1 MTEQSASERLHALQS
16 VTDAALSHL
25 PLEEMLHELLERV
38 TELLGTDTAAI
49 LLLEED
55 GRYLLA
61 TAAKGIEE
69 EVERHVRI
77 PLARGFAGRV
87 AAQRRPV
94 AIPDVDTA
102 DIYNPILREKGLK
115 SLLGVPLILEAR
127 VIGVLHVGTLTPREW
142 NDGDVEVLQRAADRA
157 ALAVGGRL
165 IERER
170 GLAEAFQTSL
180 IPTLPA
186 MPGVALAGRYK
197 PAASAQLGGDWYDA
211 FTLPT
216 GTLGVV
222 IGDVVGRG
230 FQAAALMGQL
240 RSALRAYAFELGGP
254 SEVLGRLSTLL
265 RQLKPGWSATLL
277 YAVLEP
283 HAGSATLGSAA
294 HPPPLVH
301 YRGGSPEFVTLP
313 PSVPL
318 GAVRDVRYEQVSVEL
333 PAESL
338 MVLYTDGLIE
348 RPGESLDAGLDRLRF
363 LTRSVPPEPETVCT
377 RLLEDLVAAGPR
389 ADDAAMLVVAIETLT
404 DPFVMKLPVD
414 PDSIPVMRRVLTRWL
429 DAAGASRMETDDIT
443 LACSEAC
450 ANAVEHAYGPGGANF
465 EVEAES
471 VADGV
476 TVAVR
481 DTGRWREPRGTHRGR
496 GMTLME
502 GLMDSVEVGKGETG
516 TVVRM
521 SRRLAREAA

>member
-1 MTEQSASERLHALQS
+1 VNERSATERLHALQS

-25 PLEEMLHELLERV
+25 PLEEMLQELLVRV
-38 TELLGTDTAAI
+38 TELLDTDTAAI

-69 EVERHVRI
+69 EVERHVRV
-77 PLARGFAGRV
+77 PVAKGFAGRI
-87 AAQRRPV
+87 AAERRPV
-94 AIPDVDTA
+94 AIFDVETA
-102 DIYNPILREKGLK
+102 DIFNPILREKGLK
-115 SLLGVPLILEAR
+115 SLLGVPLMLETQ

-142 NDGDVEVLQRAADRA
+142 RDGDTEVLQRAADRA

-165 IERER
+165 VERER
-170 GLAEAFQTSL
+170 GLAEAFQHSL
-180 IPTLPA
+180 IPSLPRV
-186 MPGVALAGRYK
+186 PGIALAGRYR

-216 GTLGVV
+216 GAVGVA

-240 RSALRAYAFELGGP
+240 RSALRAYAVDLREP
-254 SEVLGRLSTLL
+254 SDVLTRLSSLL
-265 RQLKPGWSATLL
+265 RQLQPGWSATLL

-283 HAGSATLGSAA
+283 HSGRGTVASAA
-294 HPPPLVH
+294 HPPPLVRH
-301 YRGGSPEFVTLP
+301 EDRKPEFLVLA

-318 GAVRDVRYEQVSVEL
+318 AAVRDPAYEDVAFEL
-333 PAESL
+333 PGGS
-338 MVLYTDGLIE
+338 MIVLYTDGLVE
-348 RPGESLDAGLDRLRF
+348 RPGESLDTGLERLREAVGKAG
-363 LTRSVPPEPETVCT
+363 SETEAVAS
-377 RLLEDLVAAGPR
+377 RLLQELVASGPG
-389 ADDAAMLVVAIETLT
+389 ADDSALLVVTVERLS

-414 PDSIPVMRRVLTRWL
+414 PDSIPVMRRVLSRWL
-429 DAAGASRMETDDIT
+429 DAAGASRQEVDEIT

-450 ANAVEHAYGPGGANF
+450 ANAVEHAYGPGGTDY
-465 EVEAES
+465 EVKAAS
-471 VADGV
+471 AADAV

-481 DTGRWREPRGTHRGR
+481 DAGQWREPRGTHRGR
-496 GMTLME
+496 GMTLMK
-502 GLMDSVEVGKGETG
+502 GLMDSVEVGRSESG

-521 SRRLAREAA
+521 SRRLAGQAA

>member
-1 MTEQSASERLHALQS
+1 
-16 VTDAALSHL
+16 LSHL
-25 PLEEMLHELLERV
+25 PLEAMLRELLDRV
-38 TELLGTDTAAI
+38 TVLLDTDTAAI

-55 GRYLLA
+55 GRHLLA

-69 EVERHVRI
+69 EVEQHVRV
-77 PLARGFAGRV
+77 PMAVGFAGRV
-87 AAQRRPV
+87 AAQRQPV
-94 AIPDVDTA
+94 AILDIDKF

-115 SLLGVPLILEAR
+115 SLLGVPLMLETR
-127 VIGVLHVGTLTPREW
+127 VIGVLHVGTLTQRHW
-142 NDGDVEVLQRAADRA
+142 NDGDVEVLERAADRA

-180 IPTLPA
+180 IPTLPT

-216 GTLGVV
+216 GALGVV

-265 RQLKPGWSATLL
+265 RQIRPGWSATLL

-283 HAGSATLGSAA
+283 HAGSATLGAAA

-301 YRGGSPEFVTLP
+301 YRGGSPEFVALP

-318 GAVRDVRYEQVSVEL
+318 GAVRDARYEETSVEL

-338 MVLYTDGLIE
+338 IVLYTDGLIE
-348 RPGESLDAGLDRLRF
+348 RPGESLDVGLDRLRAV
-363 LTRSVPPEPETVCT
+363 TRSVEPDPETVCT
-377 RLLEDLVAAGPR
+377 RLLEDLVSSGPG
-389 ADDAAMLVVAIETLT
+389 ADDAAMVVVAVETLS

-429 DAAGASRMETDDIT
+429 AAAGASRMESDEIT

-450 ANAVEHAYGPGGANF
+450 ANAVEHAYGPGGADF

-471 VADGV
+471 VHDGV

-481 DTGRWREPRGTHRGR
+481 DSGQWREPRGSHRGR
-496 GMTLME
+496 GMMLME
-502 GLMDSVEVGKGETG
+502 GLMDSVEVGKGEAG

-521 SRRLAREAA
+521 SRRLAKEAA